1 MINLVVATN
10 AKADIEAILV
20 DKNSQM
26 DKNSKLDKEIRDI
39 FKLQGF
45 ECKVGQSIFVQKNN
59 VLYLG
64 VGDFSVDL
72 IREAGANLARRLKH
86 FGAQSLKI
94 KGFGDADKNYAL
106 MLGFLLGE
114 YEFNTYKSEKQP
126 QSLKNLYIIDKGDF
140 KAEVNKA
147 KIIAN
152 AMNLVREIVNTP
164 PADCTPKDLAKIATN
179 VAKDKKLACEIGDTT
194 FLQKQKANALL
205 AVARASVNEP
215 RLIKLAYKPKNPKA
229 RIAPK
234 IVVVGKGLTYDTGGL
249 SLKPADYMTTMKA
262 DKGGGCAVIGI
273 LSAIAEL
280 APNVEVYGIIG
291 AVENAIGGDAYRPDD
306 ILQSREGVSIEVK
319 NTDAEGRLVL
329 ADCLSFAQDLKPDII
344 IDLATLTGACVVALG
359 EYTSGILGYNEIL
372 KKDFEKVALKSGEL
386 CATLPFNRH
395 LEKLIESKNADVSN
409 CSSTRYGGAI
419 TAGLFLGKFIR
430 EAYKDKW
437 LHIDIAGPAFVEK
450 EWDINPYGA
459 SGAGVRSVVDFI
471 LQIAESGVKSANC
484 ANLKATNP
492 KKSAKSTH
500 KKHESKPKKAK

>member
-1 MINLVVATN
+1 MINLVVAT
-10 AKADIEAILV
+10 KADNKATLEAILV
-20 DKNSQM
+20 DKNI
-26 DKNSKLDKEIRDI
+26 KVDKEIREI
-39 FKLQGF
+39 FKMQNF
-45 ECKVGQSIFVQKNN
+45 ECKAGQGIFVQKNN
-59 VLYLG
+59 AFYLG
-64 VGDFSVDL
+64 VSDFSVDS
-72 IREAGANLARRLKH
+72 IREAGANLARKLKH
-86 FGAQSLKI
+86 LESFQI
-94 KGFGDADKNYAL
+94 KGFGDSDKNYAL
-106 MLGFLLGE
+106 MLGILCGN
-114 YEFNTYKSEKQP
+114 YEFDSYKAQKSGTK
-126 QSLKNLYIIDKGDF
+126 LKSVYIIDSAKF
-140 KAEVNKA
+140 APESKKA

-152 AMNLVREIVNTP
+152 ALNLTREIVNTP
-164 PADCTPKDLAKIATN
+164 PADCTPKDLAKIAQN
-179 VAKDKKLACEIGDTT
+179 LAKDSKNLVCEVGDVK
-194 FLQKQKANALL
+194 FLQKQKAGALL

-215 RLIKLAYKPKNPKA
+215 RLIKLVYKPKNPKA
-229 RIAPK
+229 R

-262 DKGGGCAVIGI
+262 DKSGGCAVLGI
-273 LSAIAEL
+273 MKAIAEL
-280 APNVEVYGIIG
+280 SPNIEVYGIIG

-359 EYTSGILGYNEIL
+359 EYASGILGYNEAL
-372 KKDFEKVALKSGEL
+372 KKDFEKVALQSGEL

-430 EAYKDKW
+430 EEYKDKW

-471 LQIAESGVKSANC
+471 LQIAESSLDS
-484 ANLKATNP
+484 ANLKR
-492 KKSAKSTH
+492 
-500 KKHESKPKKAK
+500 ESKPKNSGKAK

>member
-20 DKNSQM
+20 DKNS
-26 DKNSKLDKEIRDI
+26 KIDKEIREI

-45 ECKVGQSIFVQKNN
+45 ECKAGQGIFVQKNN
-59 VLYLG
+59 AFYLG

-72 IREAGANLARRLKH
+72 IREAGANLARKLKH

-94 KGFGDADKNYAL
+94 QGFGDSQKNYAL

-114 YEFNTYKSEKQP
+114 YEFSTYKSEKQS
-126 QSLKNLYIIDKGDF
+126 QSLKNLYIIDNGDF
-140 KAEVNKA
+140 KAEIKKA

-152 AMNLVREIVNTP
+152 AVNMAREIVNTP

-179 VAKDKKLACEIGDTT
+179 LAKDKKLVCEIGDTKY
-194 FLQKQKANALL
+194 LQKQKAGALL

-215 RLIKLAYKPKNPKA
+215 RLIKLTYKPKNAKV
-229 RIAPK
+229 RIAL
-234 IVVVGKGLTYDTGGL
+234 VGKGLTYDTGGL

-280 APNVEVYGIIG
+280 APSVEVIGIIG

-359 EYTSGILGYNEIL
+359 EYTSGILGHNENL
-372 KKDFEKVALKSGEL
+372 KKDFEKIALQSGEL

-419 TAGLFLGKFIR
+419 TAGLFLSKFIR
-430 EAYKDKW
+430 DEFKDKW

-459 SGAGVRSVVDFI
+459 SGAGVRSVADFI
-471 LQIAESGVKSANC
+471 LQIADSGVKSVNRTNPKG
-484 ANLKATNP
+484 ANLK
-492 KKSAKSTH
+492 SANLKR
-500 KKHESKPKKAK
+500 ESKANKAK

>member
-20 DKNSQM
+20 DKNSKI
-26 DKNSKLDKEIRDI
+26 DKGVSEI
-39 FKLQGF
+39 FKLQNF
-45 ECKVGQSIFVQKNN
+45 ECKAGQGIFVQKNN
-59 VLYLG
+59 AFYLG
-64 VGDFSVDL
+64 VSDFSIDS
-72 IREAGANLARRLKH
+72 IREAGANLARKLKH
-86 FGAQSLKI
+86 LESFQI
-94 KGFGDADKNYAL
+94 KGFNDSQKNYAL
-106 MLGFLLGE
+106 MLGILCGE
-114 YEFNTYKSEKQP
+114 YEFDSYKTKKNKSK
-126 QSLKNLYIIDKGDF
+126 LKSVYIVDSMKF
-140 KAEVNKA
+140 VPESKKA
-147 KIIAN
+147 KVIASAVN
-152 AMNLVREIVNTP
+152 MAREIVNTP
-164 PADCTPKDLAKIATN
+164 PADCVPKDLAKIAQN
-179 VAKDKKLACEIGDTT
+179 LAKDSKNLVCEIGDTK

-215 RLIKLAYKPKNPKA
+215 RLIKLHYQPNCKPKNPKA
-229 RIAPK
+229 R

-280 APNVEVYGIIG
+280 APNIEVYGIIG

-359 EYTSGILGYNEIL
+359 EYTSGILGHNEAL
-372 KKDFEKVALKSGEL
+372 KKDFEKVALQSGEL

-430 EAYKDKW
+430 EEYKDKW

-471 LQIAESGVKSANC
+471 LQIADSGVKSG
-484 ANLKATNP
+484 ANLKGANHANP
-492 KKSAKSTH
+492 KR
-500 KKHESKPKKAK
+500 ESKPKKAK